1 MRKAKRVLFVSLL
14 LVVIVAMTSCGEKK
28 SSDSES
34 ADATEI
40 ELDISYEE
48 QSGLN
53 YNDDAIV
60 YLDDEEIGKVE
71 YGAMNTVLKV
81 ETYEG
86 NHTLSLISDTTIRK
100 NKSNKVTITVG
111 DETKFDLRIY
121 QHAIWGLRLEIKE

>member
-1 MRKAKRVLFVSLL
+1 MRKVKRVLALSLL
-14 LVVIVAMTSCGEKK
+14 LLVIMAITSCGEKK

-34 ADATEI
+34 ADNIEI

-71 YGAMNTVLKV
+71 YGSMNTVLNVK
-81 ETYEG
+81 TSEG
-86 NHTLSLISDTTIRK
+86 DHTLRLISDTTIRK
-100 NKSNKVTITVG
+100 NKSNKVTISVG

-121 QHAIWGLRLEIKE
+121 QHAIWGLRLEMKE